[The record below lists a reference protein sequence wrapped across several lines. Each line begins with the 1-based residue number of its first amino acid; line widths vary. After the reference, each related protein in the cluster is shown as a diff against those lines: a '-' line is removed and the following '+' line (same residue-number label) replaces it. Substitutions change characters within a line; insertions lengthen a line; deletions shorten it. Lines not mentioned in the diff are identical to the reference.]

1 MEHLNEFEII
11 NVCDDKDELDFIKLI
26 LAKSPVLKKVN
37 ILIWKGVHKKDEK
50 LCISRTLLASPRAS
64 PAVRIMIEH
73 GV

>member
-11 NVCDDKDELDFIKLI
+11 NVSNDRDELEFVKLI

-37 ILIWKGVHKKDEK
+37 IFIWKGANKNEK
-50 LCISRTLLASPRAS
+50 LRISRSLLASPRAS
-64 PAVRIMIEH
+64 PAVTNIIEH